1 MKQFIYFL
9 FFILV
14 FGCSTNMFLENKTYK
29 ISHIEGEP
37 TDVQKLFFM
46 LGDNQL
52 SNDSLYFRYEKDAF
66 NNCYIYS
73 GNNLASAFK
82 IKKDESEKII
92 AENYFPIEE
101 MGYSYRDSNRFQYQ
115 LNIEKDNGKIRLV
128 FDNLEDYD
136 SEWAKNNQLN
146 QKLIIEI
153 ESN

>member
-9 FFILV
+9 FFILS

-46 LGDNQL
+46 VGDNQL
-52 SNDSLYFRYEKDAF
+52 SNDDLYFKYDKEAY

-73 GNNLASAFK
+73 GNNLVSSFK
-82 IKKDESEKII
+82 IKKDENGKII
-92 AENYFPIEE
+92 AENYFPTEK
-101 MGYSYRDSNRFQYQ
+101 MGYSHRDSNRFQYQ
-115 LNIEKDNGKIRLV
+115 LNIEKDDGKIRLV
-128 FDNLEDYD
+128 FDNLENYD
-136 SEWAKNNQLN
+136 SEWTKNNQLN

>member
-1 MKQFIYFL
+1 
-9 FFILV
+9 
-14 FGCSTNMFLENKTYK
+14 MFLESKTYS
-29 ISHIEGEP
+29 ISHIEGESA
-37 TDVQKLFFM
+37 DVQKLFFM
-46 LGDNQL
+46 LENNQL
-52 SNDSLYFRYEKDAF
+52 SNDDLYFKYDKEAY
-66 NNCYIYS
+66 NNCYIYN
-73 GNNLASAFK
+73 GNNLVSAFK

-101 MGYSYRDSNRFQYQ
+101 IGYSYRDSNRFQYQ

-128 FDNLEDYD
+128 FENLENYD